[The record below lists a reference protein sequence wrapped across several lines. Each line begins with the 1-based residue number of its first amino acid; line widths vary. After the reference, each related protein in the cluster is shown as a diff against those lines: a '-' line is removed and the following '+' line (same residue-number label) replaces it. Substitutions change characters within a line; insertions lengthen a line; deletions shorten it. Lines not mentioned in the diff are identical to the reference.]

1 MRVPPTYVALCSLFT
16 GAFAVFGSTN
26 TNGHTKLFGNSFG
39 ILAENASYDYVIV
52 GGGTAGLTVAARLAA
67 QPDVSVAV
75 IEAGSFYEIDHG
87 NTSQVP
93 GYGAKYLSFN
103 DLAPSPVLVDWGLVT
118 EPQVGLNHR
127 RIHYSAGKTLGGR
140 TTKGSY
146 QLWADLVSDDSY
158 TWDNLLPYLKR
169 SVEFTRPKDD
179 GTYPYDASA
188 YSPEGGP
195 LQISFPNYQAP
206 SDPFME
212 TAFSQSGLNL
222 INGLNSGHLD
232 GFAPTTFVINPTDQT
247 RSSSE
252 ASFLQHALDTT
263 PLRLYLRTLAKKII
277 FDSNKTAT
285 GVLVET
291 NGAEYTVTAKKEVI
305 LSAGVFH
312 SPHLLMLSGIGP
324 ADSLQQLG
332 IPVVSDLQGVG
343 QNLWDH
349 LFIFTSHEL
358 NVTTNSGVLSNPNL
372 HAAAVESY
380 LEQQTGP
387 LTGIGGGVVGWEK
400 LPNRDTFSNSTLA
413 TLATFP
419 DDFPEVEYLT
429 LSPGSNPPNKP
440 LANNY
445 ASVTTAIQS
454 TNSRGYVKLRSAD
467 PHEAPIINVNALSH
481 PADAELA
488 VGAIK
493 RLRQFA
499 EATGVRV
506 KEILPGRDIVTDAEI
521 LDWVRNNAVNGY
533 HASSTCA
540 MGNASNP
547 DAVVDTRAKVYGV
560 SNLRVV
566 DASAFPYLPAGHPM
580 SSIYAFAE
588 LIAENILSQ

>member
-1 MRVPPTYVALCSLFT
+1 MRVPLTYVALSGVFT
-16 GAFAVFGSTN
+16 GAFAVFGATN
-26 TNGHTKLFGNSFG
+26 TKGQTKLFGNSFG
-39 ILAENASYDYVIV
+39 ILAKNASYDYVIV

-67 QPDVSVAV
+67 QPDVTVAV
-75 IEAGSFYEIDHG
+75 IEAGSFYEIDNG

-93 GYGAKYLSFN
+93 GYGATYLSFN
-103 DLAPSPVLVDWGLVT
+103 DLTPSPVLVDWGLIT
-118 EPQVGLNHR
+118 EPQVGLNNR
-127 RIHYSAGKTLGGR
+127 RIHYTAGKTLGGR
-140 TTKGSY
+140 ATKGSY
-146 QLWADLVSDDSY
+146 QMWADLVDDDSY
-158 TWDNLLPYLKR
+158 TWDNLLPYLKK
-169 SVEFTRPKDD
+169 SVEFTKPKDD
-179 GTYPYDASA
+179 STYPYDPSA

-195 LQISFPNYQAP
+195 LQISFPNYRAL
-206 SDPFME
+206 SDQFME
-212 TAFSQSGLNL
+212 TAFSKSGLKP

-232 GFAPTTFVINPTDQT
+232 GFAPTTFVIDPADQT

-252 ASFLQHALDTT
+252 ASFLQQALDTT
-263 PLRLYLRTLAKKII
+263 PLRLYLRTLAKKIL

-291 NGAEYTVTAKKEVI
+291 NGAEYTISAKKEVI

-312 SPHLLMLSGIGP
+312 SPHLLLLSGIGP
-324 ADSLQQLG
+324 AEDLQRLG
-332 IPVVSDLQGVG
+332 IPTVSDLRGVG

-349 LFIFTSHEL
+349 LFVFTSHEL
-358 NVTTNSGVLSNPNL
+358 NVTTNSGVLTNPDL

-380 LEQQTGP
+380 LNHQTGP

-400 LPNRDTFSNSTLA
+400 LPNRDTFTNATLA
-413 TLATFP
+413 TLASFP

-429 LSPGSNPPNKP
+429 LSPGSNPADKP

-467 PHEAPIINVNALSH
+467 PHDAPIINVNALSH

-499 EATGVRV
+499 EESGVRV
-506 KEILPGRDIVTDAEI
+506 KEVQPGHDVVTDAEI
-521 LDWVRNNAVNGY
+521 LEWVRNHAVNGY

-540 MGNASNP
+540 MGNSSNP

-588 LIAENILSQ
+588 LIAENILGR